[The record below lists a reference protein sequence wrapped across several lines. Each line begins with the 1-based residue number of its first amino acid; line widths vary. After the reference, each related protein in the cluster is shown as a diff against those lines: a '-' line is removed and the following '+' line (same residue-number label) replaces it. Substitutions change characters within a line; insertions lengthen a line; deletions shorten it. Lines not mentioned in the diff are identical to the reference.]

1 MNDSHVG
8 NQERENLWIF
18 NMLGT
23 KNPKRLMND
32 SHVGNQER
40 ENLLIFNMLGTKNLL
55 RWRNDLHAGNQEHVK
70 IYEWITCWEPRRLT

>member
-1 MNDSHVG
+1 
-8 NQERENLWIF
+8 
-18 NMLGT
+18 
-23 KNPKRLMND
+23 MND

-70 IYEWITCWEPRRLT
+70 IYEWITCWEPRTC